1 MGKCMKLQLKMKLG
15 TKINLIVVAIIIVL
29 SVVVGYVA
37 NSEITRGIK
46 EFATEKAK
54 GDLALSY
61 NYVNSEYPG
70 EWKADGDKLLKGET
84 IINDNNELVDII
96 GKDTHDTVT
105 FFLDDTRIATNVMT
119 DGKRATGTQAS
130 QEVID
135 TVINNGETFYG
146 EANVVG
152 KNYQTAYMPLKNA
165 AGEVVGIMY
174 VGASEEMIDNILS
187 SFLTKFVI
195 VLIIMVVIA
204 VAVVLLFTNSI
215 RKRLKKLTAAL
226 ELAGNGDFTSK
237 VEDKSTDELSLL
249 SVSYNKMTDSLKSMM
264 NEVISTS
271 EQLASSSEQL
281 TASSEETSK
290 ATEVITE
297 SIQQVANG
305 ADQSASNVQDS
316 AAALVEV
323 TEGIQSI
330 ADNAQAVSDVGLKA
344 TEKAKNGGLY
354 VDKTVQKITEINHS
368 VAKTGE
374 AIKNLDSRSQEIE
387 KITNVITDIANQ
399 TNLLALNAAIEAARA
414 GENGKGFAVVA
425 DEVRKLAEQS
435 QASSAQISALIKTI
449 QADMVQS
456 NASMEQVTLDVK
468 EGLEIVEQ
476 TKANFTEIMDFMQN
490 LTEQIEGMAH
500 TSEILAAG
508 TQEVATTVS
517 EIQNISGQ
525 TSMHSQNVAAS
536 AEEQLASMEEIAAS
550 AQALSHLA
558 EDLKEVISK
567 FKV

>member
-1 MGKCMKLQLKMKLG
+1 MKLQLKMKLG

>member
-1 MGKCMKLQLKMKLG
+1 MGRSMKLKLKLKLG
-15 TKINLIVVAIIIVL
+15 TKINLIVFAIIIVL
-29 SVVVGYVA
+29 SVVIGFLA
-37 NSEITRGIK
+37 HSEITKGIK
-46 EFATEKAK
+46 EFAIEKAK
-54 GDLALSY
+54 GDLALGY
-61 NYVNSEYPG
+61 NYVDSKYPG
-70 EWKADGDKLLKGET
+70 DWTVVGDKLLKGET
-84 IINDNNELVDII
+84 VINDNNQLVDLI
-96 GKDTHDTVT
+96 GKETDDTVT
-105 FFLDDTRIATNVMT
+105 FFLNDTRIATNVQK

-135 TVINNGETFYG
+135 TVLTNGKTFYG
-146 EANVVG
+146 EANVLG
-152 KNYQTAYMPLKNA
+152 KEYQTAYKPLKNA

-174 VGASEEMIDNILS
+174 VGASEAMIDSILS
-187 SFLTKFVI
+187 AFLTKFIIVLVVVI
-195 VLIIMVVIA
+195 VIASVVIFI
-204 VAVVLLFTNSI
+204 FTRTIKN
-215 RKRLKKLTAAL
+215 RLENLTTAL
-226 ELAGNGDFTSK
+226 ELAGNGDFTAS
-237 VEDKSTDELSLL
+237 VSDKSSDELKNL
-249 SVSYNKMTDSLKSMM
+249 SVSYNKMADSLKVMM

-271 EQLASSSEQL
+271 EQLASSSEEL

-305 ADQSASNVQDS
+305 ADQSATNVQDS
-316 AAALVEV
+316 ADALGEV
-323 TEGIQSI
+323 TDGIQSI
-330 ADNAQAVSDVGLKA
+330 AQNAQSVSTVGIKA
-344 TEKAKNGGLY
+344 TEKAKNGGVF
-354 VDKTVQKITEINHS
+354 VDKTVQKITEIHHS

-435 QASSAQISALIKTI
+435 QQSSAQISALIKTI

-456 NASMEQVTLDVK
+456 NASMEQVTLDVQ
-468 EGLEIVEQ
+468 EGLEIVGQ
-476 TKANFTEIMDFMQN
+476 TKANFTEIMEFMES
-490 LTEQIEGMAH
+490 LTAQIDEMAG
-500 TSEILAAG
+500 TSEILAEG
-508 TQEVATTVS
+508 TKGVAATVS
-517 EIQNISGQ
+517 EIRNISGQ

-558 EDLKEVISK
+558 ESLKDLISK

>member
-1 MGKCMKLQLKMKLG
+1 MKLQLKMKLG

-135 TVINNGETFYG
+135 TVINNGETYYG

>member
-1 MGKCMKLQLKMKLG
+1 MKLQLKMKLG

-105 FFLDDTRIATNVMT
+105 FFLGDTRIATNVMT

-135 TVINNGETFYG
+135 TVINNGETYYG

-354 VDKTVQKITEINHS
+354 VDKTVQKIIEINHS

-414 GENGKGFAVVA
+414 GGNGKGFAVVA

>member
-1 MGKCMKLQLKMKLG
+1 MKLQLKMKLG

-61 NYVNSEYPG
+61 KYVNSEYPG

-105 FFLDDTRIATNVMT
+105 FFLGDTRIATNVMT

-135 TVINNGETFYG
+135 TVINNGETYYG